1 MKAYIEYLSQ
11 GSNRQKN
18 FQYSLDYLVNQ
29 HSIFL
34 CSLSG
39 GQDSIS
45 LFFLLF
51 HFLNNSQ
58 QVSQKETSLTVFY
71 CHHFWQPKNIYL
83 VSFLFQLSLVFQ
95 CEFFVSFSKKI
106 IPNEN
111 RSRRLRK
118 KSLSRISILQNTTR
132 LLTGH
137 TETDRI
143 ETLFTNFMR
152 GTTVK
157 NLNSTTFF
165 NFKKEESFLF
175 SPFNKNFIN
184 LFCLQN
190 IVLVAKTFKG
200 KDMVFKKAR
209 SCCLIFSVFY
219 FQESC
224 FSNNQV
230 LSKLERSLHVSLL
243 QTSFSDHVGRKK
255 SKRCIKK
262 FPPFSEIKEQ
272 KRQSNDFFYF
282 PRKEKQFQFWN
293 RKQISFS
300 FFQKKDPTSLCLAFG
315 EVSSLNIRSHK
326 LKVSWNKP
334 SLVPHFQS
342 NCGIEVNFKP
352 GCQKNA
358 WKTTKLSSSSF
369 SLYGFSSVDVFWF
382 KPFISTKRLFIR
394 NCLDFYRL
402 PALTDLTNFSYH
414 FSRNKI
420 RHHFLP
426 FLKRFSHEKMEK
438 GVVQCFKIHGDEHDI
453 IEIKVRELV
462 LISLV
467 VESIFVP
474 QLPKLERKP
483 FSKLLR
489 STISDSLQL
498 AFLQSLL
505 LKYKNRDGT
514 FFQISSL
521 KTRVFSID

>member
-29 HSIFL
+29 HSTFL

-58 QVSQKETSLTVFY
+58 QVSQKEASLTVFY

-83 VSFLFQLSLVFQ
+83 LSFLFQLSVVFQ

-106 IPNEN
+106 VPNEN

-118 KSLSRISILQNTTR
+118 KSLSRISILQNTNT

-137 TETDRI
+137 TETDHI

-157 NLNSTTFF
+157 NLNSTTFS

-190 IVLVAKTFKG
+190 IVLLAKPFSEKN
-200 KDMVFKKAR
+200 VILKKAR
-209 SCCLIFSVFY
+209 SSCFIFIVFY
-219 FQESC
+219 SQESC

-230 LSKLERSLHVSLL
+230 LSKLERSPHFSPVRTSL
-243 QTSFSDHVGRKK
+243 SDHVDRKN
-255 SKRCIKK
+255 SKACIKRVS
-262 FPPFSEIKEQ
+262 PSSERNEEKGQ
-272 KRQSNDFFYF
+272 GNDFFYF
-282 PRKEKQFQFWN
+282 PRKEKQFQFLN
-293 RKQISFS
+293 RKEISFS
-300 FFQKKDPTSLCLAFG
+300 FFKKKDPTSLALAFG
-315 EVSSLNIRSHK
+315 EVSSQKIWSQK
-326 LKVSWNKP
+326 LKVSWNHP
-334 SLVPHFQS
+334 SLVPQFQS
-342 NCGIEVNFKP
+342 KCGMKVNFNP

-358 WKTTKLSSSSF
+358 CKINKLSSSSF
-369 SLYGFSSVDVFWF
+369 SLYSFSSVDVFWF
-382 KPFISTKRLFIR
+382 KPFLSTKRLFIR

-426 FLKRFSHEKMEK
+426 FLKRFSHEKIEK
-438 GVVQCFKIHGDEHDI
+438 GIVQCFKIHGDEHDI

-467 VESIFVP
+467 IESLFVA

-483 FSKLLR
+483 FSKLFR
-489 STISDSLQL
+489 ATISDSLQL

-505 LKYKNRDGT
+505 FKYKNRDGS
-514 FFQISSL
+514 FFQNSSL
-521 KTRVFSID
+521 KTRLFSIP